1 MERDTLSMRQL
12 MAILWAGLLGP
23 AAERLPGTAARVGGA
38 GGLGLAALGGVMLL
52 SGWIFWRLTQGS
64 GSLAQGFLDAF
75 GGVVGKLVLF
85 IYMVWCQLLL
95 TVRLRQS
102 AQRLLSGGQRDGAAW
117 FFIIVLAMMA
127 LWLARGRMGAFG
139 RTGELMFVG
148 LAVTGCVV
156 LALALF
162 QVRGENLMG
171 TWGWN
176 GDTMR
181 DLVLPGSSVLGYGI
195 FAAFLM
201 QPKTMRAVGRKW
213 VGWTVL
219 GCLALILAQTIALG
233 VFGPVLTGRMP
244 SPFFQLAKGVGMEG
258 AFQRIESVVA
268 AVWTFSDLILLGGL
282 LWAVRKIG
290 RVLWPNAPG
299 HSVVTASALA
309 GVVLGVALFG
319 EKIPIRTVTEWV
331 LPVGGLI
338 AAVGVPLLAIVTK
351 RTKGYG

>member
-23 AAERLPGTAARVGGA
+23 AAELLPGTAARAGGA

-52 SGWIFWRLTQGS
+52 SGWILWRLTQES

-75 GGVVGKLVLF
+75 GGVVGKAVLF

-102 AQRLLSGGQRDGAAW
+102 AQRLLSGGQRDGATW
-117 FFIIVLAMMA
+117 FFLIVLAMMA
-127 LWLARGRMGAFG
+127 LWLARGRLGAFG

-171 TWGWN
+171 TWEWN
-176 GDTMR
+176 VDTMR
-181 DLVLPGSSVLGYGI
+181 DLVLPGSGVLGYGI

-201 QPKTMRAVGRKW
+201 QPKEMRAVGRKW

-233 VFGPVLTGRMP
+233 VFGPELTGRLP
-244 SPFFQLAKGVGMEG
+244 SPFFQLAKGVGIEG

-290 RVLWPNAPG
+290 RVLWPKAPG
-299 HSVVTASALA
+299 HSVVTVSALA

-319 EKIPIRTVTEWV
+319 EKIPISTVTEWV
-331 LPVGGLI
+331 LPVGCLVS
-338 AAVGVPLLAIVTK
+338 AVGVPLLAIVTK
-351 RTKGYG
+351 STKGYG